1 MQRKQTKSSI
11 GGLLQT
17 NKMTSPSW
25 LVISGCRALQRYC
38 RDHGFKSRTGL
49 NFFSGFYF
57 HYCFSNVHYREDH
70 SHLHLLFRSSN
81 KLYDFHMFIVLF
93 SSCSIVL
100 LHVRQMPINKFLK
113 LNGHSLVVEICRQ
126 QPRINTD
133 MNLNLLTLNL
143 WDGHQSF

>member
-1 MQRKQTKSSI
+1 MQSLLLVQCSNNDIQMDKEFERMCRQTI
-11 GGLLQT
+11 ECNA
-17 NKMTSPSW
+17 NKPNLPSGVYYKPTKWPAPSW

-70 SHLHLLFRSSN
+70 FHLHLLFRSSN

-100 LHVRQMPINKFLK
+100 LHVRQVPINKFWNL
-113 LNGHSLVVEICRQ
+113 
-126 QPRINTD
+126 TD
-133 MNLNLLTLNL
+133 IV
-143 WDGHQSF
+143 